1 MAVIVVSCGL
11 LSASFGL
18 FGQTGPV
25 VARAASVTGAAM
37 LSGASGT
44 FTLSAGFQLTPGDRI
59 DTRGGGRVVID
70 LSDGSMVVIEP
81 QSVVLLKDYRQ
92 AGSLREL
99 LEITL
104 GNVRVKINHFVGKP
118 NPYRMNSPTASI
130 AVRGTEFTVDVSAG
144 GDTRVVVY
152 EGVVEVISLSDP
164 SHSILV
170 EAGRGVLV
178 QAGQDFHL
186 LAGNSNPPAGRRD
199 TDGGDHHGARES
211 PGAES
216 LASNQSHSGVE
227 GATQRSIASSSYDNY
242 VASLSDLLQTP
253 FLFRYNAFAEPH
265 LDSLENPA
273 YATQFENPEARF
285 FLLPTIG
292 GGPDLDDNPF
302 GPAGA
307 RTSDYSVTPQ
317 ISMFSPI
324 GKSGFVIGG
333 GVSYTRASNNAERM
347 AADEDPVLPGQSPAF
362 KSLAGNSNSN
372 FFTGSVVLARMMG
385 EAGSFGIE
393 AESLHGNGSLT
404 STTSDTDVGTTL
416 LEQIF
421 SRSGISQTRL
431 TAGYS
436 RKLPA
441 HARLGVFYRYG
452 LISANDHDLSHTLN
466 GKPLTLNSTDT
477 TGHSSEIGF
486 RLRGALTPKFIY
498 GFTGSWVNVS
508 LADELVRIHVVNS
521 HEQDRAQRGSAGFG
535 MGYALNRRTIF
546 IFDLDGGTS
555 RVAASRFEAAT
566 GNTLQNG
573 TSNSHFVSAHEALQF
588 DVSRRVFVS
597 AAYIHVWSDQHL
609 SINLFPNQIGVVSMV
624 QDSFFPVTPNAW
636 RYPWHSSDFG
646 IGWRFSRDLFLQYLF
661 TTTYDVTTPNHS
673 LMLRYTFR
681 FHGD

>member
-1 MAVIVVSCGL
+1 MMS
-11 LSASFGL
+11 S
-18 FGQTGPV
+18 
-25 VARAASVTGAAM
+25 
-37 LSGASGT
+37 ASGT

-104 GNVRVKINHFVGKP
+104 GNVRVRINHFVGKP

-130 AVRGTEFTVDVSAG
+130 AVRGTEFNIDVSAG

-152 EGVVEVISLSDP
+152 EGVVEVTSLSDP

-186 LAGNSNPPAGRRD
+186 LAGNSNSPAGRRG
-199 TDGGDHHGARES
+199 TDPGDHHGVRES
-211 PGAES
+211 NGAEPNGTP
-216 LASNQSHSGVE
+216 LASNQLHSDVE
-227 GATQRSIASSSYDNY
+227 GATQRSIASSSYDDY
-242 VASLSDLLQTP
+242 VSSLSDLLQTP

-273 YATQFENPEARF
+273 YATQFENSEARF

-292 GGPDLDDNPF
+292 GGPDVDDNPF
-302 GPAGA
+302 GPVGA

-317 ISMFSPI
+317 VSMFSPI

-333 GVSYTRASNNAERM
+333 DVSYTGASNNAERM
-347 AADEDPVLPGQSPAF
+347 AADEDPVLPGQNPAF

-372 FFTGSVVLARMMG
+372 FFTGSVVLARKMG
-385 EAGSFGIE
+385 KAGSFGIE

-404 STTSDTDVGTTL
+404 STVSDTDAGTTS

-436 RKLPA
+436 RNLPA
-441 HARLGVFYRYG
+441 HARLGIFYRYG
-452 LISANDHDLSHTLN
+452 FISANDHDLSHTLN
-466 GKPLTLNSTDT
+466 GNPLTLNSTDT

-486 RLRGALTPKFIY
+486 RLRGAFTPRFIY
-498 GFTGSWVNVS
+498 GFTGSLVKIS
-508 LADELVRIHVVNS
+508 LADGLVRTHVANS
-521 HEQDRAQRGSAGFG
+521 HERDRAQRGSAGLG
-535 MGYALNRRTIF
+535 MGYAVNRRTIF

-555 RVAASRFEAAT
+555 RVAASRFETAT

-573 TSNSHFVSAHEALQF
+573 TANSHFAHEALQF
-588 DVSRRVFVS
+588 DVSRRVFLS
-597 AAYIHVWSDQHL
+597 ASYMHVWSDQHL
-609 SINLFPNQIGVVSMV
+609 SVNLFPSRAGVVSMV
-624 QDSFFPVTPNAW
+624 QDSFFPVTPKAW
-636 RYPWHSSDFG
+636 QYAARFSDFG
-646 IGWRFSRDLFLQYLF
+646 IGWRFSRDLFLQYLY
-661 TTTYDVTTPNHS
+661 TTNYGVTTPSHE

-681 FHGD
+681 FRGD